1 MSFVLL
7 SGVLMMGMIQAG
19 LAAGDDAYPRAELL
33 VEPAELAKAE
43 VAEQFVIL
51 DARPRRRQYDEGHVP
66 GAVWVDASAWAK
78 AFGDGR
84 DNEGWSR
91 RIGEAGI
98 NRQSKVVVYDNSSN
112 KDAARIWWILG
123 YWGVDDVR
131 LLNGG
136 WAGWQSGNLP
146 VETEASRPKRAEFQA
161 RARAKRLATKDLLLD
176 SLSGAAGKLQVVDA
190 RSEGE
195 FCGTEKLN
203 NKRAGAIPGATHLE
217 WSDLV
222 DPETQRFKGPDQ
234 LRELF
239 DSAGID
245 LEQPAVAHCQS
256 GGRASVM
263 AFGLELMGARDVR
276 NYYASWSEWGN
287 ADDTPIEP
295 GKPADEK

>member
-7 SGVLMMGMIQAG
+7 SGVLMGLIQTG
-19 LAAGDDAYPRAELL
+19 QAAGDDAYPRAELL
-33 VEPAELAKAE
+33 VEPADLARAE
-43 VAEQFVIL
+43 VAKQFVIL
-51 DARPRRRQYDEGHVP
+51 DARPRRQYDEGHVP
-66 GAVWVDASAWAK
+66 GAVLVDASAWAK
-78 AFGDGR
+78 AFGDGQ
-84 DNEGWSR
+84 DSEGWSR

-98 NRQSKVVVYDNSSN
+98 DRQSKVVVYDNSSN

-123 YWGVDDVR
+123 HWGADDAR

-146 VETEASRPKRAEFQA
+146 VETEASRPKQAEFQA

-176 SLSGAAGKLQVVDA
+176 SLSGASGKLQVVDA